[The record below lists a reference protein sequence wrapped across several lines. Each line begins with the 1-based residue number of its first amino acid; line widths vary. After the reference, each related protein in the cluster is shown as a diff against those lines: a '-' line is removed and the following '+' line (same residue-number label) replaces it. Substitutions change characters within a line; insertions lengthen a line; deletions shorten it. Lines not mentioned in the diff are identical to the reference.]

1 MPDRLIRESWCS
13 SSKIDRLTPFEETV
27 FARLIVNC
35 DDFGRIDGRIA
46 VLRSKLF
53 VIRQRMSLARIE
65 AALQHLQEVGLIQ
78 CYTAEGAPYVQLI
91 GWGDHQRIR
100 AQRSRYPAPPDIR
113 LANAGV
119 SKAYHPAP
127 AQSNAKDTVPAGT
140 CGQLPADACGCNE
153 IQSNPNPNPKE
164 ESNPIVQAPPEGEEE
179 EAEEICQ
186 DAFQIFWDAY
196 PKKRHKKEAKQ
207 VFWEI
212 KGHLILDELLKA
224 IREQEKAVDWTLENM
239 RYVPFPENW
248 LQDERWKEKVIPY
261 ITAECTPRSSKTL
274 SDICERSYAEAQL
287 TARIPD
293 PTTAYL
299 EELS

>member
-113 LANAGV
+113 LANTGV

-127 AQSNAKDTVPAGT
+127 AKSNTKDTVPAGT

-153 IQSNPNPNPKE
+153 IQSNPNPNSNHK
-164 ESNPIVQAPPEGEEE
+164 SNPIGQAPPEEEE
-179 EAEEICQ
+179 EEEMCQ
-186 DAFQIFWDAY
+186 DAFQIFWNAY
-196 PKKRHKKEAKQ
+196 PKKRNKEKAWSA
-207 VFWEI
+207 FMEAR
-212 KGHLILDELLKA
+212 GHLILDELLKA
-224 IREQEKAVDWTLENM
+224 IDEQSKALDWGIESN
-239 RYVPFPENW
+239 RYVPAPENW
-248 LQDERWKEKVIPY
+248 LKDQRWKEVVTPPIPS
-261 ITAECTPRSSKTL
+261 TFSPRVKKNL
-274 SDICERSYAEAQL
+274 SDICERIYSEAQL
-287 TARIPD
+287 NARIPD

>member
-113 LANAGV
+113 LANTGV

-127 AQSNAKDTVPAGT
+127 AKSNTKDTVPAGT
-140 CGQLPADACGCNE
+140 CGQLPADACECNE
-153 IQSNPNPNPKE
+153 IQSNTNTNPKE
-164 ESNPIVQAPPEGEEE
+164 ESNSRYNPSACAR
-179 EAEEICQ
+179 AEYSDGFEQ
-186 DAFQIFWDAY
+186 FWKLY
-196 PKKRHKKEAKQ
+196 PKKVDKEQ
-207 VFWEI
+207 CYIVYQSLN
-212 KGHLILDELLKA
+212 GDSILPSLLQSLQ
-224 IREQEKAVDWTLENM
+224 EQIDGERWKVSAG
-239 RYVPFPENW
+239 RFIPRPERW
-248 LQDERWKEKVIPY
+248 LQDGRWDDKIIPPAY
-261 ITAECTPRSSKTL
+261 SKNKTL
-274 SDICERSYAEAQL
+274 SDIRERSYTEAQL
-287 TARIPD
+287 NARIPD